1 MANLNSSAA
10 APAATAPGAAV
21 PAGLT
26 RGVGV
31 WAAAAVNVANMIG
44 AGVFLKTRVMTCNVG
59 SAKTVLVVWL
69 AAGLLSLAGT
79 FAYSEIGAMMP
90 EAGGD
95 YVYLRRAYGRLVGFL
110 YGWMAF
116 TVSRAGSQAALA
128 VGLAIFLNVAMGGV
142 VDRWHIEA
150 TPFGFH
156 AQVGGLVLVALA
168 AIWAV
173 ALINCASVAAG
184 GRLALALT
192 IAKVGLVLGVGF
204 GAFGFAHGDWSHLAQ
219 TGLGGTCEGVAGS
232 ARGGIAGFGAA
243 MLGALWAYDGWQN
256 VAPLAGEIR
265 DPQRNLPR
273 AFVGG
278 TLAVA
283 ALYLFVNVAYFY
295 ALTPLAIASVPTSSS
310 VATEVLQRF
319 LGPIAVALMAAALMV
334 SSFGALHASVLA
346 NSRIPFAMA
355 RDGLFFQG
363 LARLSPRSN
372 VPVRAILAQA
382 AWASVLAASGS
393 YDALTDSVIFAS
405 WMFYGLTTASLF
417 VFRKTMPD
425 AVRPYRAFG
434 YPVVPA
440 LFLLATA
447 ALLINTFV
455 AAPREALLG
464 VSILAA
470 GLPFYWYW
478 SRRSK
483 PSAA

>member
-1 MANLNSSAA
+1 M
-10 APAATAPGAAV
+10 
-21 PAGLT
+21 
-26 RGVGV
+26 
-31 WAAAAVNVANMIG
+31 AVNVANMIG
-44 AGVFLKTRVMTCNVG
+44 TGVFLKSRVMTCNVG
-59 SAKTVLVVWL
+59 DAKLVLVVWL

-79 FAYSEIGAMMP
+79 FSYAEIAAMMP

-116 TVSRAGSQAALA
+116 TVARAGSQAALA
-128 VGLAIFLNVAMGGV
+128 VGLAIFMNVALGGALERWHVDAGV
-142 VDRWHIEA
+142 V
-150 TPFGFH
+150 
-156 AQVGGLVLVALA
+156 GLHFSGLTLVALA
-168 AIWAV
+168 AIWIV
-173 ALINCASVAAG
+173 ALINCASVSAG
-184 GRLALALT
+184 GRMALVLT
-192 IAKVGLVLGVGF
+192 LAKVGLVLCVGI
-204 GAFGFAHGDWSHLAQ
+204 GAFMFAAGDWGHFSQ
-219 TGLGGTCEGVAGS
+219 SGIGGTCENVAGS

-278 TLAVA
+278 TLVVA
-283 ALYLFVNVAYFY
+283 ALYLFVNAAYFY
-295 ALTPLAIASVPTSSS
+295 ALTPLEIASVPASSS
-310 VATEVLQRF
+310 VATEVLKKF
-319 LGPIAVALMAAALMV
+319 LGPLAVSMTAVALMV

-355 RDGLFFQG
+355 RDGLFFRS
-363 LARLSPRSN
+363 LVRLSPRSN

-382 AWASVLAASGS
+382 AWASVLALSGS

-405 WMFYGLTTASLF
+405 WLFYGLVTGSLF

-425 AVRPYRAFG
+425 TPRPYRAFG
-434 YPVVPA
+434 YPVIPMIFV
-440 LFLLATA
+440 LVTA

-455 AAPREALLG
+455 AAPSEALRG
-464 VSILAA
+464 VALLAA

-478 SRRSK
+478 SRR
-483 PSAA
+483 AAPADRGSHV

>member
-1 MANLNSSAA
+1 MR
-10 APAATAPGAAV
+10 TQ
-21 PAGLT
+21 LT
-26 RGVGV
+26 RGVGP
-31 WAAAAVNVANMIG
+31 WAATAVNVANMIG
-44 AGVFLKTRVMTCNVG
+44 TGVFLKTRVMTCNVG

-79 FAYSEIGAMMP
+79 FAYSEIAAMMP

-116 TVSRAGSQAALA
+116 TVARAGSQAALA
-128 VGLAIFLNVAMGGV
+128 VGLAIFMNVALGGALL
-142 VDRWHIEA
+142 RWHI
-150 TPFGFH
+150 G
-156 AQVGGLVLVALA
+156 VINVSGLTLVALA
-168 AIWAV
+168 AVWSV
-173 ALINCASVAAG
+173 ALINCASVSAG
-184 GRLALALT
+184 GRMALWLT
-192 IAKVGLVLGVGF
+192 LAKVGLVLSVGIS
-204 GAFGFAHGDWSHLAQ
+204 AFVFAGGDWGHLSQSGIA
-219 TGLGGTCEGVAGS
+219 GSCEGVAAS
-232 ARGGIAGFGAA
+232 ARGGVAGFGAA

-278 TLAVA
+278 TLVVV
-283 ALYLFVNVAYFY
+283 ALYLFVNTAYYFT
-295 ALTPLAIASVPTSSS
+295 LTPLEVANVPASSS
-310 VATEVLQRF
+310 VATEVLKRF
-319 LGPIAVALMAAALMV
+319 LGPLAVSMTAVALMV

-355 RDGLFFQG
+355 RDGLFFQS

-382 AWASVLAASGS
+382 AWASVLALSGS

-405 WMFYGLTTASLF
+405 WLFYGLVTASLF

-425 AVRPYRAFG
+425 AARPYRAWG
-434 YPVVPA
+434 YPVVPVI
-440 LFLLATA
+440 FLLVTA

-455 AAPREALLG
+455 ASPREAVRGAALLC
-464 VSILAA
+464 A
-470 GLPFYWYW
+470 GLPLYWYW
-478 SRRSK
+478 ARRLRTPIESE
-483 PSAA
+483 